1 MKKLLFIT
9 LGILLSASCNAGVFK
24 STNDQGKS
32 DSVQILV
39 KPGKVAQTY
48 NPKTGEVKDIKVN
61 LKVKTEK

>member
-9 LGILLSASCNAGVFK
+9 LGILFSANCNAGVFK

-32 DSVQILV
+32 DNVQVIVL
-39 KPGKVAQTY
+39 PGKVAQTY

-61 LKVKTEK
+61 VKSEK